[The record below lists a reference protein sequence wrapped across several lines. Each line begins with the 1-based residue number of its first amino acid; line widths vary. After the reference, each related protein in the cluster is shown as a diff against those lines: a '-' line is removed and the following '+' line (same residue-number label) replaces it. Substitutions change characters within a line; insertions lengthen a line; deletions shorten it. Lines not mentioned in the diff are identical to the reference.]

1 MTTAA
6 VSSSA
11 KRSKQ
16 KRARKGGKRP
26 LYDPNLGA
34 SNYRKAEGGRFAY
47 HPTFLASQNLAG
59 ASIGLERLLS
69 GGRQNKQRLIVI
81 ARQLGKA
88 LCDISDETKNLRS
101 PSDKIRFA
109 EAMAAFFNPPKGP
122 DEDVRCVAWRAIQMR
137 TELHQEPSQAELRRA
152 VKQKDHKQFSDE
164 QWKRLMKKTGLNKE
178 LPTHLKKTQGIKLRK
193 V

>member
-1 MTTAA
+1 MKKTHAPSAA
-6 VSSSA
+6 S
-11 KRSKQ
+11 RSKG
-16 KRARKGGKRP
+16 KPSSKGGKRS
-26 LYDPNLGA
+26 LYNPKLGA

-47 HPTFLASQNLAG
+47 HPAFLASQNLAG
-59 ASIGLERLLS
+59 ASIGLERL
-69 GGRQNKQRLIVI
+69 
-81 ARQLGKA
+81 ARQLDKA
-88 LCDISDETKNLRS
+88 LCDIRDKTKNLRS

-122 DEDVRCVAWRAIQMR
+122 DEDVRCVCWRAIQMR